1 MRSSAA
7 DDDPRNVDATQFGQ
21 RITLGPNWLFAPGDN
36 PAWAAPGFDDSGWTT
51 VSQEKQLFDYGFH
64 DMHYGWYRVH
74 VHLRP
79 GANNLAVALQ
89 FTQGS
94 FEVYADGVRI
104 GGGGPFPPMNRFH
117 HYGFVA
123 YPIPDGVLTPSGDLV
138 LAIRFGLNSVG
149 ARGRGTST
157 PIDYRSEVLLLS
169 GEAVDRERS
178 FADEMQVVPR
188 LILGGLSL
196 VTGLVAFALFL
207 AMRRQREYLA
217 AAVYML
223 AWTSYQTLFICWDVS
238 VFTFAR
244 GLLSAFFWGLIGVSL
259 IEFICRVLGVRR
271 SRWIVALQIITY
283 LSGYSNTLSALPF
296 FPYYFG
302 FVAFYSPMMF
312 VDVMLVALMIRG
324 WMRGNMEARVLLP
337 AFLLITFTDYWTFFN
352 YLLYYVHFVPVY
364 HPLPI
369 VQIAEYG
376 VSLLSIGDFLSFITV
391 LLFLVLRTVSIA
403 RRHATVSAELEA
415 ARTTQQLLLS
425 RASQPTPG
433 FDVKSVYFPASEVG
447 GDFFLVSTTPAG
459 GLIAIVGDVSGKG
472 LQAAMR
478 VAMILGALRR
488 EDSLEPAA
496 VLHNLNETLVSQSDT
511 GFTTACCIRVDPD
524 GQFTLANA
532 GHIAPYLDGVQVATP
547 PALPLGLAAD
557 QHYDAIVGALGAK
570 ETLVLISDGVLEAR
584 SAAGEL
590 FGFDRV
596 AAISTGTA
604 ESIAQGAKAF
614 GQEDDITVLTLKL
627 AATA

>member
-1 MRSSAA
+1 MRAA
-7 DDDPRNVDATQFGQ
+7 SDDPRNVDATQFGQ

-36 PAWAAPGFDDSGWTT
+36 PAWAAPGFDDSGWTN
-51 VSQEKQLFDYGFH
+51 VSQEKLLIDYGFH
-64 DMHYGWYRVH
+64 DFRYGWYRVH

-79 GANNLAVALQ
+79 GANSLAVALQ
-89 FTQGS
+89 FTNGS
-94 FEVYADGVRI
+94 FEIYANGVRI
-104 GGGGPFPPMNRFH
+104 GGAGPFPPMNRFN
-117 HYGFVA
+117 HYGFVG
-123 YPIPDGVLTPSGDLV
+123 YPIPDNVLTPNGDLL

-149 ARGRGTST
+149 TRGRGTST

-169 GEAVDRERS
+169 REAVDRERS
-178 FADEMQVVPR
+178 FADERVIVPQV
-188 LILGGLSL
+188 ILAGLSMI
-196 VTGLVAFALFL
+196 TGLVAFALFL
-207 AMRRQREYLA
+207 AMRSQREYLA

-223 AWTSYQTLFICWDVS
+223 AWTGYYFSFMCWDVS
-238 VFTFAR
+238 VFTFQR
-244 GLLSAFFWGLIGVSL
+244 GLLGAFFFSLIGVSL

-271 SRWIVALQIITY
+271 SRWIFTLQIITY

-302 FVAFYSPMMF
+302 FAAFYFPMMF
-312 VDVMLVALMIRG
+312 VDGMLVALMIRG
-324 WMRGNMEARVLLP
+324 WMRGNMEARVLVP
-337 AFLLITFTDYWTFFN
+337 AFLLITFADYWNFFN
-352 YLLYYVHFVPVY
+352 YLIYYLHFLPAY

-369 VQIAEYG
+369 VHIAGYG
-376 VSLLSIGDFLSFITV
+376 VSLLSIGDFFSFITV

-433 FDVKSVYFPASEVG
+433 FDVKSVYYPASEVG
-447 GDFFLVSTTPAG
+447 GDFFLVSTTPSG

-478 VAMILGALRR
+478 VSMIMGALRR

-496 VLHNLNETLVSQSDT
+496 VLHNLNEALLSQSDA
-511 GFTTACCIRVDPD
+511 GFTTACCIAVDRE
-524 GQFTLANA
+524 GSYTLANA
-532 GHIAPYLDGVQVATP
+532 GHIAPYLDGEQVATP

-557 QHYDAIVGALGAK
+557 QHYDAIAGSLGAK

-584 SAAGEL
+584 SAEGEL

-596 AAISTGTA
+596 AEISTGTA
-604 ESIAQGAKAF
+604 ENIAQTARAF
-614 GQEDDITVLTLKL
+614 GQEDDITVLTLTL